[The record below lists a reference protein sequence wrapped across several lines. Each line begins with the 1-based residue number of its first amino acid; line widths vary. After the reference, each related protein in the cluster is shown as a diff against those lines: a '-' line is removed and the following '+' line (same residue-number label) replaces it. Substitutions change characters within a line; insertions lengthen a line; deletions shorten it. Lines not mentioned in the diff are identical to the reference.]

1 MEIIQ
6 RHTSVKKIE
15 EDFTVRFLTDQDE
28 IKKVY
33 GDVQYGVN
41 VFIMERT
48 LRFKDNVL
56 VLKMSRLE
64 KNRRI
69 EKLFFQKKLEIYYLK
84 FDLNTG
90 NFLTLHTC
98 GGIKRKRNVTI
109 RRNVFDKLNVFCDMN
124 HCGFWVTNAKGD
136 LDNVEMYDAIVK
148 CFGHQTETQS
158 EVYLSN
164 LFQSTFIGKKTIKV
178 PETNA
183 GGLLTKYYP
192 TEKHLKKNK
201 RKLVQSVLDLL
212 GMNDKFTLKI
222 IHKYPYMDLRLL
234 KTLHSLFGGPMY
246 LSNLNDEIFELAESR
261 GSWTDPN
268 INKLTVLLLSQNLK
282 ELPELSEMEKGNL
295 IKVLNNI
302 NENQGSDP
310 WLSYITKRVGGGDYV
325 IDNNT
330 LYDHFNM
337 INKIRVYDP
346 EIRMNSTTQRTF
358 DIEHLR
364 LSKLVSEINKG
375 YSISYNFDKL
385 MIKDMETPLDVG
397 GEIYK
402 PFILKDE
409 NDYKEEG
416 NFMHHCVNSYYDKER
431 SVIVSLRRGEDRWTC
446 EYDAKNGMLIQAKG
460 RFNSEPSEDIMTII
474 SGGGLQDK
482 SCMWAR
488 LDKLKCIEQIR
499 TPFKIN
505 GVVVEVKPNH
515 VHEDDLPF

>member
-1 MEIIQ
+1 
-6 RHTSVKKIE
+6 
-15 EDFTVRFLTDQDE
+15 
-28 IKKVY
+28 
-33 GDVQYGVN
+33 
-41 VFIMERT
+41 
-48 LRFKDNVL
+48 
-56 VLKMSRLE
+56 
-64 KNRRI
+64 
-69 EKLFFQKKLEIYYLK
+69 
-84 FDLNTG
+84 
-90 NFLTLHTC
+90 
-98 GGIKRKRNVTI
+98 
-109 RRNVFDKLNVFCDMN
+109 
-124 HCGFWVTNAKGD
+124 
-136 LDNVEMYDAIVK
+136 
-148 CFGHQTETQS
+148 
-158 EVYLSN
+158 
-164 LFQSTFIGKKTIKV
+164 
-178 PETNA
+178 
-183 GGLLTKYYP
+183 
-192 TEKHLKKNK
+192 
-201 RKLVQSVLDLL
+201 
-212 GMNDKFTLKI
+212 
-222 IHKYPYMDLRLL
+222 
-234 KTLHSLFGGPMY
+234 
-246 LSNLNDEIFELAESR
+246 
-261 GSWTDPN
+261 
-268 INKLTVLLLSQNLK
+268 
-282 ELPELSEMEKGNL
+282 
-295 IKVLNNI
+295 
-302 NENQGSDP
+302 
-310 WLSYITKRVGGGDYV
+310 
-325 IDNNT
+325 
-330 LYDHFNM
+330 M